1 MVSMMA
7 EADEAEGA
15 VTRQRQQQRQ
25 QQQLFVSTS
34 ATSADSWCATAD
46 YVRAKLSIIQVS
58 GGCARSMRFVLWFE
72 CR

>member
-1 MVSMMA
+1 MMA
-7 EADEAEGA
+7 DADEAEGA
-15 VTRQRQQQRQ
+15 VTRQRQQ

-34 ATSADSWCATAD
+34 ATSADSWGATAD

-72 CR
+72 CL